1 MKPILISLI
10 TIVNNEQ
17 VFAEFKKS
25 LSTQKNI
32 NYELI
37 KVENCHHEYDSARA
51 AYNAAAQKAKGKIL
65 VFCHPDIRFLDPE
78 ALHNI
83 IDHAEPL
90 FSQKV
95 GVIGIAGTPFQLVKQ
110 DRIILSTMIHGDQ
123 KKQAGQKITQPTEV
137 QTLDECFFILE
148 KNFWKFYPFS
158 SEKGWHLYCVEEC
171 LLANANGYKNYVVPA
186 HIWHTSDGKS
196 ENYQYYL
203 YLKHLIKQYQQQLPR
218 INTTVKMWPT
228 RGLKAKWRVNYW
240 LLNRWVKQLLHLKV
254 K

>member
-1 MKPILISLI
+1 LKSISISLI

-17 VFAEFKKS
+17 VFDEFKKS
-25 LSTQKNI
+25 LLTQENI

-37 KVENCHHEYDSARA
+37 KIENCHHEYASARV
-51 AYNAAAQKAKGKIL
+51 AYNVAAQKAKGEIL
-65 VFCHPDIRFLDPE
+65 VFCHPDIRFLDSKS
-78 ALHNI
+78 LDNI
-83 IDHAEPL
+83 IDYAKSL

-95 GVIGIAGTPFQLVKQ
+95 GVIGIAGTPFELVNQ
-110 DRIILSTMIHGDQ
+110 DRIILSTIVHGDL
-123 KKQAGQKITQPTEV
+123 KKPAGQKITQPIEV
-137 QTLDECFFILE
+137 QTLDECFFIL
-148 KNFWKFYPFS
+148 KKDFWKLFPLS
-158 SEKGWHLYCVEEC
+158 AKKGWHLYCVEEC
-171 LLANANGYKNYVVPA
+171 LLANAKGYKNYVVPA

-203 YLKHLIKQYQQQLPR
+203 YLKHLIKQYRQQLPR

-240 LLNRWVKQLLHLKV
+240 LLNRWVKQQLHLKV